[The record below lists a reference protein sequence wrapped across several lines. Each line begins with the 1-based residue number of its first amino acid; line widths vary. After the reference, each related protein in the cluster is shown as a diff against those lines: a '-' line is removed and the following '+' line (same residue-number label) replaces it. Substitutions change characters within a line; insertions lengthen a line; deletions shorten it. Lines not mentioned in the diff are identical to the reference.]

1 MLFRSSSKGPTYD
14 NRIKPDLSAQ
24 GVRVLLA
31 STSGNPNTYVR
42 ANGTSFSCPLVA
54 GVAACLIQARPTWPP
69 TLIIQALKRT
79 ASNAATPD
87 TLVGWGVPDGLAALR
102 YRPDTLG
109 APGGPGPLALAFSG
123 PNPMLPGQAT
133 HVRFALD
140 AGLPASHYR
149 LRVFDA
155 AGRVVRDLGE
165 GSVAPGGIV
174 DRSWSGD
181 DAHGRAVTPGVY
193 LMMLDAGG
201 QQRSARVVV
210 LR

>member
-1 MLFRSSSKGPTYD
+1 MCSSDLANGDSVLAIGALDSLGVRASFSSKGPTYD

-140 AGLPASHYR
+140 AARDRLLRATARRNAIAAAPQPAR
-149 LRVFDA
+149 
-155 AGRVVRDLGE
+155 G
-165 GSVAPGGIV
+165 
-174 DRSWSGD
+174 
-181 DAHGRAVTPGVY
+181 
-193 LMMLDAGG
+193 
-201 QQRSARVVV
+201 
-210 LR
+210 